1 MGCVAAH
8 TSGPDLDAYGAALL
22 RRIAD
27 TVAIMLYEMEL
38 RTDGSYE
45 CLAFIGLETLIGT
58 VPEGMS
64 AEEAYDARVHPDD
77 RELYDG
83 AVERLWQGEP
93 LEVEYR
99 LLGPDG
105 NELWVLDRMRPE
117 RRGDDGSLLVSGVV
131 ADISERKRVEAE
143 AREKLAH
150 AALHDSLTGLA
161 NRASFLE
168 HLELGL
174 KRATRT
180 GAGIALLF
188 IDLDNFKAVNDSFGH
203 AAGDELLKAVG
214 SRLRTAVRANDVV
227 ARQGGDEFLILIGD
241 VAITATETVAGKVR
255 AALREPFTVEGIEI
269 RVSASIGIGL
279 YPVDGDDAE
288 ALLKHADAAMY
299 SVKGTGRDGY
309 ARYSPA
315 GGSVGWSVG

>member
-1 MGCVAAH
+1 MAAH
-8 TSGPDLDAYGAALL
+8 TSGPDLDAYGAELL

-38 RTDGSYE
+38 QPDGSYE
-45 CLAFIGLETLIGT
+45 CHTFIGLETLIGP
-58 VPEGMS
+58 VPDGMS

-83 AVERLWQGEP
+83 AVDRLWNGEP

-105 NELWVLDRMRPE
+105 DDLWVLDRMRPE
-117 RRGDDGSLLVSGVV
+117 RREDGSLLVGGVV
-131 ADISERKRVEAE
+131 ADISERKRVETE
-143 AREKLAH
+143 AREQLAY

-161 NRASFLE
+161 NRAAFLE
-168 HLELGL
+168 HLGLGL

-188 IDLDNFKAVNDSFGH
+188 IDLDNFKRVNDTYGH

-214 SRLRTAVRANDVV
+214 SRLRDSVRASDVV

-241 VAITATETVAGKVR
+241 VAGTATETVANKVR
-255 AALREPFTVEGIEI
+255 TAMHEPFVVDGIEI

-299 SVKGTGRDGY
+299 TVKGNGRDGY
-309 ARYSPA
+309 ARY
-315 GGSVGWSVG
+315 GD